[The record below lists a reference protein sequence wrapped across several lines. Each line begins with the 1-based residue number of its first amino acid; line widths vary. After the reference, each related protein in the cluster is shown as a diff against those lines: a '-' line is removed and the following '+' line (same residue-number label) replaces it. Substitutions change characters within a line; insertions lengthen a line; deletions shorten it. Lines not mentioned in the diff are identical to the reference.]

1 MGLVITMK
9 AKLYRQMRVNVPNV
23 IKWRARCNETGKRRN
38 ELYQLN
44 TLFSE
49 N

>member
-1 MGLVITMK
+1 MGLTIIMK
-9 AKLYRQMRVNVPNV
+9 AKLYRQVRVNVPNV
-23 IKWRARCNETGKRRN
+23 IKWHAGCNETGKRRN